1 MLELPHPELA
11 LPEDLGVLG
20 IELEATRA
28 IQSLRGAV
36 IHLQTPPGQS
46 HGYLLAELKLEQGQ
60 PGPRTAHRVSGLG
73 LRFAL
78 QPNQQVLQVSP
89 SK

>member
-1 MLELPHPELA
+1 MLELPPLELA

-20 IELEATRA
+20 IELEATQA

-46 HGYLLAELKLEQGQ
+46 HGYLLAELKLERGQ
-60 PGPRTAHRVSGLG
+60 PGPPHCSQGQWAWTP
-73 LRFAL
+73 FC
-78 QPNQQVLQVSP
+78 PP
-89 SK
+89 T